1 MRVKRGTVRRRRHK
15 KIRDLASGYFDLRH
29 ATFAKA
35 NEAVLK
41 AGQHAF
47 RDRRKKKRV
56 FRALWIVRLNAA
68 TRSEGVPYSVFV
80 RLLAR
85 GNVALDRKVL
95 SELAISHPQVFRHI
109 LQEVQGETGEPGPS

>member
-1 MRVKRGTVRRRRHK
+1 M
-15 KIRDLASGYFDLRH
+15 DLRH

-56 FRALWIVRLNAA
+56 FRALWIIRLNAA
-68 TRSEGVPYSVFV
+68 VRSEGVSYSRF
-80 RLLAR
+80 LASLR
-85 GNVALDRKVL
+85 RSNIQLDRKVL
-95 SELAISHPQVFRHI
+95 SELAISHPRVFHHI
-109 LQEVQGETGEPGPS
+109 FQEANAGEGKRGPS

>member
-15 KIRDLASGYFDLRH
+15 KIRALARGYMDLRH

-68 TRSEGVPYSVFV
+68 VRSEGVSYSEF
-80 RLLAR
+80 LAHLR
-85 GNVALDRKVL
+85 RSKIQLDRKVL
-95 SELAISHPQVFRHI
+95 SELAISHPLVFRHI
-109 LQEVQGETGEPGPS
+109 LQEASAGEGKRGPS